1 VKYFVKIVVTL
12 LSLIKSPT
20 KLLHSVEER
29 LCFQFIFLDNEIS
42 DFREKKK
49 KTKSYQDS
57 RVCLSQHN

>member
-49 KTKSYQDS
+49 TKSYQDS